1 LTINQ
6 WNEDGESGNGDEN
19 SDSIVASNLVRFRLC
34 PSSSCQDKTSTGCSS
49 KYGDYLVDVNSF
61 VYSYLSAQDSSDDD
75 SFNAIN
81 YAQCAAYND
90 YYLGP
95 SCSSDGKSILLAAF
109 DNDQCTELSSCD
121 SSCLSSKYGTTI
133 PFSDS
138 SMISKSCVSCSYD
151 YEAQQADS
159 YNNYGASDACKNLY
173 SNAGKCETKMNI
185 DYPNESACTYIQGI
199 KYLQKDGTISSS
211 STRRS
216 KGASLVIGFL
226 SFGSFL
232 LAFYVHYLSTSK
244 LVAFLL
250 FH

>member
-1 LTINQ
+1 MVNNPSHSLSSLSSPERTLDGEYYEDEDDYLGIYSIKLLDCHTINQ
-6 WNEDGESGNGDEN
+6 WNEDGEGGDGDEN

-138 SMISKSCVSCSYD
+138 YIISKSCVSCSYD
-151 YEAQQADS
+151 YEAHQADFYS
-159 YNNYGASDACKNLY
+159 NYGASDACENLY

-185 DYPNESACTYIQGI
+185 DYPNESA
-199 KYLQKDGTISSS
+199 
-211 STRRS
+211 
-216 KGASLVIGFL
+216 
-226 SFGSFL
+226 
-232 LAFYVHYLSTSK
+232 
-244 LVAFLL
+244 
-250 FH
+250 

>member
-1 LTINQ
+1 MIVFNAVAVLSIFGSSSAMSSINLENHGGEFHAHSKAGRDLIASSRLVNNPSHSLSSSERTLDGEYYEDEDDYLGIYSIKLLDCHTINQ
-6 WNEDGESGNGDEN
+6 WNEDGEGGDGDET

-95 SCSSDGKSILLAAF
+95 SCSSDGKSILLA
-109 DNDQCTELSSCD
+109 
-121 SSCLSSKYGTTI
+121 
-133 PFSDS
+133 
-138 SMISKSCVSCSYD
+138 
-151 YEAQQADS
+151 
-159 YNNYGASDACKNLY
+159 
-173 SNAGKCETKMNI
+173 
-185 DYPNESACTYIQGI
+185 GI

-232 LAFYVHYLSTSK
+232 PAFYVHYLSTSK